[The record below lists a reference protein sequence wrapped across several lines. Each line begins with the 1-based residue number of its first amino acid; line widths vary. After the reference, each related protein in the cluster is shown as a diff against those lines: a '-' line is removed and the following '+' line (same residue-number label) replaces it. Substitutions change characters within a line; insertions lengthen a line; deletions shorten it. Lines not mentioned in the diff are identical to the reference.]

1 MEQEKEV
8 LFVLF
13 RHRVWVEK
21 SDRLGNRVN
30 ERASDCVHDG
40 VGEWGR
46 TKGLGFEVR
55 VNVGEALA

>member
-1 MEQEKEV
+1 M
-8 LFVLF
+8 LF